1 MYLGCRVRGMI
12 LRVDSEEGGDN
23 CCVLFE
29 NNAAI
34 CSAIDFELIIFD
46 GEKLNDAL
54 DGVGTD
60 SEQLTAQHKAAAF
73 AAGVPS
79 LLFALSQHFIIL
91 PLNEWSGVPDTTPPT
106 TLKSTKRVKTRM
118 STEHSIHRFSGYMS
132 DVRHN
137 RKIAMCRS
145 L

>member
-46 GEKLNDAL
+46 GELRPFL
-54 DGVGTD
+54 GVMR
-60 SEQLTAQHKAAAF
+60 L
-73 AAGVPS
+73 
-79 LLFALSQHFIIL
+79 
-91 PLNEWSGVPDTTPPT
+91 
-106 TLKSTKRVKTRM
+106 R
-118 STEHSIHRFSGYMS
+118 GYFN
-132 DVRHN
+132 VFLRTV
-137 RKIAMCRS
+137 

>member
-34 CSAIDFELIIFD
+34 CSAIDFEIVIFD

-60 SEQLTAQHKAAAF
+60 SEQLTAQHKSAAF
-73 AAGVPS
+73 AAGDLS

-91 PLNEWSGVPDTTPPT
+91 SFHACSGVPDTTPPAR
-106 TLKSTKRVKTRM
+106 TKTKNSNV
-118 STEHSIHRFSGYMS
+118 SRFTI
-132 DVRHN
+132 
-137 RKIAMCRS
+137 K
-145 L
+145 